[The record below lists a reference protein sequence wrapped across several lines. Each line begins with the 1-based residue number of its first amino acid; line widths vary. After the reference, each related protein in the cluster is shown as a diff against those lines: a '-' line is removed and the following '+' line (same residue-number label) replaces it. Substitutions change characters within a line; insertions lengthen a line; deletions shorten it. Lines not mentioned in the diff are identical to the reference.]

1 MIFNN
6 MEITNQ
12 QSLNQQWRLR
22 LTYLAPYFVIGIA
35 LILSPL
41 FLSAFN
47 LTILIKI
54 LIFAI
59 FAMSLDLLFGYT
71 GLPNF
76 GHATYFG
83 VAAYTT
89 AVLIVRYGIG
99 SFWLSAPIGV
109 LMAALVASVFGFIV
123 TRISDVYFM
132 LATFALGQ
140 LVYSINIHWRSMT
153 RGYDGFPGIPRPDLG
168 LPFSMSNDTYFY
180 YFVFLI
186 FVISFFLLRRIT
198 ASPFG
203 LNLKAIRENEHRM
216 RALGYRTWIY
226 KYVSF
231 VIAGTF
237 AGIAGVLFAYFNG
250 IVSPTELGIMNST
263 LVLLSVILGG
273 PGSLFG
279 PAIGAGLIL
288 SLQHFISVAAPQ
300 RWQLILGSIF
310 VLSVMYVR
318 GGVAGYLL
326 KFWKKMKL
334 KYGSSPY

>member
-1 MIFNN
+1 MG
-6 MEITNQ
+6 ITSPRPIIQ
-12 QSLNQQWRLR
+12 QRRARLAS
-22 LTYLAPYFVIGIA
+22 LAPYMVIGVA
-35 LILSPL
+35 LIFSPL
-41 FLSAFN
+41 FVSPFN

-83 VAAYTT
+83 AAAYTT
-89 AVLIVRYGIG
+89 GVLIVKYGIG
-99 SFWLSAPIGV
+99 SFWLAAPAGI
-109 LMAALVASVFGFIV
+109 LMAVLVAAVFGFIV
-123 TRISDVYFM
+123 TRLSDVYFM

-153 RGYDGFPGIPRPDLG
+153 RGSDGFPGIPRPDLG
-168 LPFSMSNDTYFY
+168 LPLSMSNDTYY
-180 YFVFLI
+180 YFFVLLI
-186 FVISFFLLRRIT
+186 FAISFFLLYRVT
-198 ASPFG
+198 HSPFG
-203 LNLKAIRENEHRM
+203 LTLKAIRENEPRM

-231 VIAGTF
+231 VLAGTF

-273 PGSLFG
+273 PGTLFG
-279 PAIGAGLIL
+279 PAIGAGLIW

-300 RWQLILGSIF
+300 RWQLILGAIF

-318 GGVAGYLL
+318 GGVAGYLI
-326 KFWKKMKL
+326 KFWKRMKS
-334 KYGSSPY
+334 KDGSLTY